1 MKFYEAIV
9 IGTGFGGSI
18 NACRLSKKWP
28 GKVLVL
34 ERGKEYPKGS
44 FPRSPEGMSKNFWN
58 VPEEGTVPRSS
69 QFKKSGRQT
78 GLFDIR
84 NYPKLDV
91 VLSAGLGGGSL
102 IYANVFLEPPDHI
115 FDERWPETCKKR
127 NLKPY
132 YKVVKEVLGSRPIP
146 DNGEERRKVV
156 RTELYEK
163 FAAHESRVS
172 KRADLNVFFGNDF
185 KKPTPIGVQEK
196 NRYGAIQT
204 SCTYCAECDV
214 GCNTHSKN
222 TLDLNYLFVAKN
234 SHKAEIRTE
243 HLATKIIPLG
253 PKGEEDP
260 SASGAHGYRVH
271 FLNLQNGKTVATYA
285 DTRRVVVSA
294 GTLGTTELLLKCK
307 TKFKTLTK
315 ISDKIGTQ
323 FSGNG
328 DFLSFTA
335 KGDKPADPNYGPVIT
350 QYTDYNL
357 FQNFD
362 SKKAFVLEDASYPV
376 FASYFVSGAIPL
388 IFRLK
393 YIFHIVGEFFR
404 SIWDGKIFGKIG
416 FLLGEALKG
425 DISYTSA
432 VLLCMGIDTSDGK
445 MYLDK
450 KGTLQITWPQA
461 ENMTLYNTIMDV
473 NKRFSK
479 FTNAKTRFPMP
490 TYSWPVRNNVTVHPL
505 GGCVVGSSAAFGVCS
520 SDPKTFGKVFGY
532 EGLYV
537 ADGSL
542 LPTAVGANPSMTISA
557 LSEMVAEA
565 ITGRKPNAS
574 LR

>member
-1 MKFYEAIV
+1 
-9 IGTGFGGSI
+9 
-18 NACRLSKKWP
+18 
-28 GKVLVL
+28 
-34 ERGKEYPKGS
+34 
-44 FPRSPEGMSKNFWN
+44 MSKNFWN
-58 VPEEGTVPRSS
+58 IPEEGSIPRSS
-69 QFKKSGRQT
+69 KFKQSGRQT
-78 GLFDIR
+78 GLFDIS

-115 FDERWPETCKKR
+115 FDHRWPDTCKKK

-132 YKVVKEVLGSRPIP
+132 YKIVKEVLGSRPIP
-146 DNGEERRKVV
+146 DTSDERRKVV
-156 RTELYEK
+156 RTELYES
-163 FAAHESRVS
+163 FAKHESRVS
-172 KRADLNVFFGNDF
+172 KRADINVFFGNDF

-234 SHKAEIRTE
+234 SNKAEIKTE
-243 HLATKIIPLG
+243 HLATKIVPLDKQG
-253 PKGEEDP
+253 KEDP
-260 SASGAHGYRVH
+260 SQSGEFGYRVH
-271 FLNLQNGKTVATYA
+271 YLNLQNGQTVETFV
-285 DTRRVVVSA
+285 DTKRVVVSA
-294 GTLGTTELLLKCK
+294 GTLGSTELLLKCK
-307 TKFKTLTK
+307 TKFKTLPK

-335 KGDKPADPNYGPVIT
+335 KGKKPADPNYGPVIT

-357 FQNFD
+357 FSNFD
-362 SKKAFVLEDASYPV
+362 SKRAFLLEDASYPV
-376 FASYFVSGAIPL
+376 FASYFVSGAIPV

-393 YIFHIVGEFFR
+393 FILHFIGELFK
-404 SIWDGKIFGKIG
+404 SIMSGKIFGKVG
-416 FLLGEALKG
+416 FLLSEALKG
-425 DISYTSA
+425 DLSYTSA

-450 KGTLQITWPQA
+450 KGTLQIHWPQE
-461 ENMTLYNTIMDV
+461 ENLTLYNSIMDV
-473 NKRFSK
+473 NKKFSK
-479 FTNAKTRFPMP
+479 FTDAKTRFPMP

-505 GGCVVGSSAAFGVCS
+505 GGCVLGPNPNSGVCS
-520 SDPKTFGKVFGY
+520 SDYKTFGKVFGY

-557 LSEMVAEA
+557 LSELVAEG

>member
-1 MKFYEAIV
+1 MKLYEAII

-58 VPEEGTVPRSS
+58 IPEEGHIPRSS
-69 QFKKSGRQT
+69 KFKRAGRQT

-115 FDERWPETCKKR
+115 FDHRWPETIKKKH
-127 NLKPY
+127 LKPY
-132 YKVVKEVLGSRPIP
+132 YKIVKDILGSRPIP
-146 DNGEERRKVV
+146 DTAEDRRKVV
-156 RTELYEK
+156 RTELYEN
-163 FAAHESRVS
+163 FAKHESRVS
-172 KRADLNVFFGNDF
+172 KRADINVFFGNDF

-196 NRYGAIQT
+196 NRFGAVQT

-222 TLDLNYLFVAKN
+222 TLDLNYLFVARN
-234 SHKAEIRTE
+234 SNKAEIKTE
-243 HLATKIIPLG
+243 HLATKIVPLNS
-253 PKGEEDP
+253 KGQEDI
-260 SASGAHGYRVH
+260 SQSGEYGFRVH
-271 FLNLQNGKTVATYA
+271 YLNLQNGKTSESFA
-285 DTRRVVVSA
+285 DTKRIVVSA
-294 GTLGTTELLLKCK
+294 GTLGSTELLLKCK
-307 TKFKTLTK
+307 TKFKTLPK
-315 ISDKIGTQ
+315 ISDKLGTQ

-328 DFLSFTA
+328 DFLSFAA
-335 KGDKPADPNYGPVIT
+335 KGNKPADPNYGPVIT

-357 FQNFD
+357 FSSFD
-362 SKKAFVLEDASYPV
+362 SKKAFLLQDASYPV
-376 FASYFVSGAIPL
+376 FASYFVSGAIPI
-388 IFRLK
+388 IFKLK
-393 YIFHIVGEFFR
+393 YVFHFIGELFK
-404 SIWDGKIFGKIG
+404 SIMSGKIFGRVG
-416 FLLGEALKG
+416 FLLSEALKG
-425 DISYTSA
+425 DLSYTSA

-450 KGTLQITWPQA
+450 NGNLQIQWPQK
-461 ENMTLYNTIMDV
+461 ENITLYNTIMDV
-473 NKRFSK
+473 NKRFAK
-479 FTNAKTRFPMP
+479 FTDAKTRFPMP

-505 GGCVVGSSAAFGVCS
+505 GGCILGPSANQGVCS
-520 SDPKTFGKVFGY
+520 SDLKTFGKVFGY

-557 LSEMVAEA
+557 LSEMVAEG
-565 ITGRKPNAS
+565 ITGKKPSAS